1 MRKKGKQ
8 NEQTL
13 EELNS
18 GSQSALLA
26 KVFSLEGVLCGH
38 EADLNFSFR
47 SLFPCGDTMVCII
60 DDREDVWNFA
70 SNLVHV
76 KPYQF
81 FKGVGD
87 INAPPGGSPSS
98 KEENTSPGQPVGEP
112 EMHEGDIKPEELN
125 SQEDSEDFKEEQ
137 EKSNTVFEENVN
149 SEETESKA
157 VREEKM
163 DLLNK
168 SAEACKNNTKPVVE
182 KCKDNRNMKTVVETV
197 EPSETSSKV
206 LENGGS
212 NDANEVADEKQSTET
227 LEQLN
232 ENIKDTEQNNNGKT
246 ESSEEQKTSDCS
258 DNTKD
263 ETVQQRG
270 EGGKCHSSGLS
281 RNACDNAKNVTVEV
295 SVKPWPNRVATSRRK
310 LGLLATPFGQA

>member
-1 MRKKGKQ
+1 
-8 NEQTL
+8 
-13 EELNS
+13 
-18 GSQSALLA
+18 
-26 KVFSLEGVLCGH
+26 
-38 EADLNFSFR
+38 
-47 SLFPCGDTMVCII
+47 MVCII

-70 SNLVHV
+70 ANLVHV

-98 KEENTSPGQPVGEP
+98 KEENSSPGQPAGE
-112 EMHEGDIKPEELN
+112 HEIQEGEIKELN
-125 SQEDSEDFKEEQ
+125 SQENSEDCKEEK
-137 EKSNTVFEENVN
+137 EKSDTVFEENVN

-163 DLLNK
+163 DILNK
-168 SAEACKNNTKPVVE
+168 SAEACKNNTKPIVE
-182 KCKDNRNMKTVVETV
+182 KCKDNSNMKTVVETV
-197 EPSETSSKV
+197 EPSETSSKE

-212 NDANEVADEKQSTET
+212 NDANDVADEKQSTET

-232 ENIKDTEQNNNGKT
+232 ENNKDTEQNNNGKT

-263 ETVQQRG
+263 ETAQQRS
-270 EGGKCHSSGLS
+270 EGGKCHTSGLS

-295 SVKPWPNRVATSRRK
+295 FVKPWPNRVASRRK
-310 LGLLATPFGQA
+310 LKT